1 MGRLERGKSSRL
13 IEPLGPCMFEA
24 LIARTVCV
32 ERKEEREP
40 AMENRPKQIASN
52 QSDAQPEQNRPD
64 QVEGSGGMEPPSH
77 PTSSSEAEASESTSA
92 PVGEEP
98 AASSLTEEASQKE
111 SAPAAE
117 EEQIEVSKKE
127 WEALKEQAEQV
138 PVLKDRW
145 LRAAAEADNLR
156 KRFAREREELRQY
169 AAETVL
175 RNFLPV
181 LDSLE
186 MALQMIDQHQ
196 HIDAIRQGLAMIQ
209 QQLKNAFREL
219 GVEEIDA
226 TGQMFDHNLHEAVQ
240 TIETDEV
247 PEGQVVQQLR
257 KGYRLRGRLLRPA
270 SVIVAKRPE
279 SKEQPSPAQDS
290 QTEPSEA
297 PTEE

>member
-1 MGRLERGKSSRL
+1 
-13 IEPLGPCMFEA
+13 
-24 LIARTVCV
+24 
-32 ERKEEREP
+32 
-40 AMENRPKQIASN
+40 MENRSKQSPSN
-52 QSDAQPEQNRPD
+52 QLDTQPEQMGN
-64 QVEGSGGMEPPSH
+64 SGTGEAQSH
-77 PTSSSEAEASESTSA
+77 ITSSSEAEASESAST
-92 PVGEEP
+92 PGGEEP
-98 AASSLTEEASQKE
+98 AASSLTEGAVQKE
-111 SAPAAE
+111 SAPTAE
-117 EEQIEVSKKE
+117 EEEQVEVSKKE

-186 MALQMIDQHQ
+186 MAIQMIDQHQ

-226 TGQMFDHNLHEAVQ
+226 TGRMFDHNLHEAVQ

-279 SKEQPSPAQDS
+279 PPQQSSSSQDS
-290 QTEPSEA
+290 QAEPSEA
-297 PTEE
+297 PTE